1 MTTKRMATTES
12 DDAAAGEPGPLLSM
26 AEMAFHLR
34 ISRSK
39 LYHLVW
45 AGHLEP
51 IRIGRRVLFTRASLD
66 RLIEDLQR

>member
-1 MTTKRMATTES
+1 MATKRVVTKEA
-12 DDAAAGEPGPLLSM
+12 DNAAVGDPGPLLSM